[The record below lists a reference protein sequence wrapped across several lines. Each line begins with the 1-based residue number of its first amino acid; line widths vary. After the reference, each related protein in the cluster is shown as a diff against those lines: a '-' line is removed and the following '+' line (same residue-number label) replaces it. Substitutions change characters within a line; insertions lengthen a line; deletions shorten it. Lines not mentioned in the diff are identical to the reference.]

1 MSFILLPSTKKNA
14 HILHPLTLLATWP
27 KDVEQL
33 ARNFL
38 FDPYKVKKA
47 ASNYIIGIFYI
58 DLFCTALHANLLY
71 HTFRFRY
78 PASPTIV

>member
-38 FDPYKVKKA
+38 FDPYKVKKKQQA
-47 ASNYIIGIFYI
+47 II
-58 DLFCTALHANLLY
+58 
-71 HTFRFRY
+71 
-78 PASPTIV
+78 